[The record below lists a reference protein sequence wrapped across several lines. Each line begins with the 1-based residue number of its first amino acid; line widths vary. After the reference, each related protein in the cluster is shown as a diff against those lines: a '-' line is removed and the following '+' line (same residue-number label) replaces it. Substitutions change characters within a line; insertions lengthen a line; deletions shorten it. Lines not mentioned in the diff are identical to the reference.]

1 MLSAPTRER
10 MVTMDDLESDAVNGE
25 PGARRSPDKPTGSPD
40 AAYGPMIVCLDGRE
54 RDGDAL
60 ALGVSLARA
69 LGTTVSL
76 AHVVPSGPPGRGMNE
91 YEAIKHNDGQRLLAQ
106 IAKKV
111 GPEIETQLIGP
122 GSAPRG
128 LAKLGRQH
136 ANGILVLGSSH
147 RGAVGRI
154 VPGGVASQLLTC
166 APCPIA
172 VAPVG
177 YKKQRPGAITSIG
190 VAYDGTS
197 ESDVALATAAHAAAT
212 LKVPLRMYHAMHAVS
227 DDPAWDK
234 FREYIRQYAQGI
246 LDRGLERIPAGIEAT
261 TRVLEG
267 DVATVIA
274 DAAREDHVGLLYVGS
289 RGYGPVREAL
299 FGGVAGALLQTARC
313 PLVIIPRGV
322 RGAAAPQ
329 PDRGFAYDRSASPEA
344 GFELV
349 EGDEPAAG
357 FAFGEWEQAV
367 PPKDS

>member
-1 MLSAPTRER
+1 MIAGPSRER
-10 MVTMDDLESDAVNGE
+10 LVTMDNHESHTANGE
-25 PGARRSPDKPTGSPD
+25 PGSRRSHHESTSFPD
-40 AAYGPMIVCLDGRE
+40 AGYGPIIVCLDGRE
-54 RDGDAL
+54 HDGDAL
-60 ALGVSLARA
+60 ALGLSLTRA
-69 LGTTVSL
+69 LGTALSL
-76 AHVVPSGPPGRGMNE
+76 AHVVPPGPPGPGMIE

-111 GPEIETQLIGP
+111 GPEVETQLIGP

-128 LAKLGRQH
+128 LAELGRQH
-136 ANGILVLGSSH
+136 ANAILVLGSSH

-154 VPGGVASQLLTC
+154 VPGGVASHLLSC

-172 VAPVG
+172 VAPVR
-177 YKKQRPGAITSIG
+177 YETERPGAFSRVG

-212 LKVPLRMYHAMHAVS
+212 LGVPLRLYHAMHAVS
-227 DDPAWDK
+227 DDPSWDK
-234 FREYIRQYAQGI
+234 FRGCIQQYAQGI
-246 LDRGLERIPAGIEAT
+246 LDRGLERLPAGIEAT
-261 TRVLEG
+261 TRLLEG

-274 DAAREDHVGLLYVGS
+274 EAAREDGVGLLYVGS

-322 RGAAAPQ
+322 RGAVAPK
-329 PDRGFAYDRSASPEA
+329 PDDGFTHDRSPSPEA
-344 GFELV
+344 DSEPV
-349 EGDEPAAG
+349 EGGQAATG
-357 FAFGEWEQAV
+357 FAFAEWEQAV